1 MWMPLNL
8 AFSAPLL
15 LWGLLL
21 LPVLWWF
28 LRALPPAPQRRR
40 FPGIVLLDGLRDRRP
55 EAERTPWPLMLL
67 RMLALA
73 ALIIGL
79 AGPILNPE
87 PQEEAEGPLVVLIDG
102 TFADARDWPQRLARA
117 ETALAAAGRQGRT
130 AALVQLT
137 DLPPGDLI
145 FQPAEAQSARLA
157 GLTPA
162 PWEWG
167 PEVVDLAAKIPE
179 GASVLWLSDGLD
191 RPGRSDLAAAL
202 GGRADLRVWQSPRPL
217 TGLSAP
223 VIEEGRVRLDL
234 RLSAPDPGRGVTVLA
249 IGPDPSGA
257 VRELARAGVTLGEG
271 LVTPVSFTLPAELRN
286 RITRFEIEGGRG
298 AASVALADDSLR
310 RRKVA
315 LVAEREDREGLQLL
329 SNLHYLREALAP
341 AADLSEGDLSD
352 LLRAGPD
359 VVVLAD
365 VAVLT
370 PDEEAGLIA
379 FVEKGGLLLRF
390 AGPKLAAA
398 ALPEGEDPLMP
409 VRLRA
414 GGRTVGG
421 AMSWGAPRAL
431 AAFPEDSPFYGL
443 SIPDE
448 VTVRAQVLAQ
458 PDPDLAR
465 AAIAMLADGT
475 PLVTRATRGAGQV
488 VLFHVTAN
496 SDWSGLPLSGL
507 FVQMLERLTI
517 LSAAPGAET
526 AEAGG
531 RAFEVRRAMD
541 GFGRLSGGEAFPA
554 VQGADLAAA
563 RPAGAAR
570 EGLPPGIYAAP
581 GSQLALNI
589 TGPERQFATARWPAG
604 QVIEGEATAAPPQAL
619 KGWLLLAALIALM
632 LDIPASL
639 ALAGRLRHLA
649 GAALLALALPGLSP
663 DPAMADDR
671 RAVAATSEVVLGY
684 IRTGNT
690 DLDARSEAGLRGL
703 SLILTNRTTIEPG
716 APVAVDPE
724 SDELAFFPFL
734 YWPITADAA
743 MPSPAAYRRL
753 NQYLQTGGMILFDT
767 RDGDVADFGGATPE
781 GRALQMI
788 ARPLQIPPLEPIAGD
803 HVLTRTFYLLQ
814 DFPGRHAGRSV
825 WAEAAPPDAERAEGM
840 PFRNLNDGV
849 TPVVIGGNDWASAWA
864 TDARGVPLYPVG
876 RGFAGERQREMAWRF
891 GVNLIMHVLTG
902 NYKSDQVH
910 VPALLERLGQ

>member
-1 MWMPLNL
+1 MWMPVNL
-8 AFSAPLL
+8 AFTTPLL

-21 LPVLWWF
+21 LPLLWWL
-28 LRALPPAPQRRR
+28 LRALPPAPQRLR
-40 FPGIVLLDGLRDRRP
+40 FPGIVLLEGLRDRRP

-79 AGPILNPE
+79 AGPVLNPE
-87 PQEEAEGPLVVLIDG
+87 PAETAEGPLVVLIDG
-102 TFADARDWPQRLARA
+102 TYADARDWPQRLARA
-117 ETALAAAGRQGRT
+117 EAALAAAGRQGRP
-130 AALVQLT
+130 AALVSLS
-137 DLPPGDLI
+137 DLPPGDLV
-145 FQPAEAQSARLA
+145 FQTADAQIARLG
-157 GLTPA
+157 GLSPA
-162 PWEWG
+162 PWDWG
-167 PEVVDLAAKIPE
+167 AEVAALGGKVPE
-179 GASVLWLSDGLD
+179 GASVLWLSDGID
-191 RPGRSDLAAAL
+191 RPGRADLAAAL
-202 GGRADLRVWQSPRPL
+202 RARADLRVWQSPRPL
-217 TGLSAP
+217 IALSSP
-223 VIEEGRVRLDL
+223 VIAEGMVRLDL
-234 RLSAPDPGRGVTVLA
+234 RLAEAAPGLSVTVLA
-249 IGPDPSGA
+249 IGPDPSGTP
-257 VRELARAGVTLGEG
+257 RELARETVTLGEG
-271 LVTPVSFTLPAELRN
+271 RSTPVSFALPAELRN
-286 RITRFEIEGGRG
+286 RITRFEIEGQRG

-315 LVAEREDREGLQLL
+315 LVAGREDRGGLQLL
-329 SNLHYLREALAP
+329 SHLHYLREALAP

-359 VVVLAD
+359 VVILPD
-365 VAVLT
+365 VAVVT
-370 PDEEAGLIA
+370 PDEETALLS

-398 ALPEGEDPLMP
+398 SFEAGDPLMP

-431 AAFPEDSPFYGL
+431 APFPEASPFYGL
-443 SIPDE
+443 TIPEE
-448 VTVRAQVLAQ
+448 VTVQAQVLAE
-458 PDPDLAR
+458 PDPDLSR

-475 PLVTRATRGAGQV
+475 PLVTRAMRGAGQV

-517 LSAAPGAET
+517 LSATPGT
-526 AEAGG
+526 AASGIEA
-531 RAFEVRRAMD
+531 RSFEVRRAMD
-541 GFGRLSGGEAFPA
+541 GFGRLSEGTAFAA
-554 VQGADLAAA
+554 VAGADLVAA
-563 RPAGAAR
+563 RAQGATGP
-570 EGLPPGIYAAP
+570 GLPPGIYTAP

-589 TGPERQFATARWPAG
+589 TGADRGFTPASWPAG
-604 QVIEGEATAAPPQAL
+604 QSIEGEVTTLPPQPL
-619 KGWLLLAALIALM
+619 KGWLLLAALAALM

-639 ALAGRLRHLA
+639 WLSGRLRRFA
-649 GAALLALALPGLSP
+649 GVALLALALPFMP
-663 DPAMADDR
+663 QDPAAADDR

-684 IRTGNT
+684 IRTGDP

-703 SLILTNRTTIEPG
+703 GQVLYNRTTIEPG
-716 APVAVDPE
+716 APVGVDPE
-724 SDELAFFPFL
+724 TDELAFFPFL
-734 YWPITADAA
+734 YWPVLADAP

-767 RDGDVADFGGATPE
+767 RDGDVADFGSATPE
-781 GRALQMI
+781 GRTLQMI
-788 ARPLQIPPLEPIAGD
+788 ARPLQIPPLEPIAED

-814 DFPGRHAGRSV
+814 DFPGRHAGRPV
-825 WAEAAPPDAERAEGM
+825 WVEAAPADAERAEGM

-864 TDARGVPLYPVG
+864 TDARDVPLYPVG